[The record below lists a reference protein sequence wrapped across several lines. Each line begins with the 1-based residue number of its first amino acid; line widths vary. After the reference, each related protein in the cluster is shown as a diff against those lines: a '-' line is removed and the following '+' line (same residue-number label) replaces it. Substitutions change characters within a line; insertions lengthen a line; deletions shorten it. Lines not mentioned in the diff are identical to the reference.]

1 LIERR
6 NNPTRRRILKVAL
19 KHFAEYGYPGAS
31 IQRIVTDA
39 KITKPTLYYYF
50 RSKAGLYQALLDFA
64 YDERHQIMLKAV
76 AGKTTLF
83 SQLVAIMTALFE
95 FLQWNRALM
104 RIAFATAFAS
114 PGELP
119 PKLDYLEKASRN
131 YEFIHSLIKQ
141 ALATGELSA
150 AFASEDLTM
159 GFFGIMNVYV
169 MAYLVN
175 SKMKL
180 DAHTAERIV
189 QLFLDGAGRQSG
201 SWANKM
207 PTV

>member
-19 KHFAEYGYPGAS
+19 KHFAEYGYPGAF

-50 RSKAGLYQALLDFA
+50 RSKAGLYQALLDWA
-64 YDERHQIMLKAV
+64 YDERHQIMLKA
-76 AGKTTLF
+76 AEGKSTF
-83 SQLVAIMTALFE
+83 ASQFIAIMTALFE
-95 FLQWNRALM
+95 FLESNRPLM

-119 PKLDYLEKASRN
+119 PKLNYLEKASRN

-141 ALATGELSA
+141 AMATGELSDA
-150 AFASEDLTM
+150 YASEELTM
-159 GFFGIMNVYV
+159 GLLGILNIYV

-180 DAHTAERIV
+180 DSRTAERIV
-189 QLFLDGAGRQSG
+189 QLFLEGA
-201 SWANKM
+201 AK
-207 PTV
+207 PTTA

>member
-1 LIERR
+1 MIERR

-50 RSKAGLYQALLDFA
+50 RSKAGLYQALLDWA
-64 YDERHQIMLKAV
+64 YDERHQIMVKA
-76 AGKTTLF
+76 AEGKTML
-83 SQLVAIMTALFE
+83 SGELVSIMTALFE
-95 FLQWNRALM
+95 FLQSNRPLM

-119 PKLDYLEKASRN
+119 PKLKYLEQAARN
-131 YEFIHSLIKQ
+131 YEFIHSLINQ
-141 ALATGELSA
+141 ALATGELSGS
-150 AFASEDLTM
+150 FASEELTM
-159 GFFGIMNVYV
+159 GFFGIMNIYV

-180 DAHTAERIV
+180 DSSTAERIV
-189 QLFLDGAGRQSG
+189 QLFLEGAARPIAG
-201 SWANKM
+201 
-207 PTV
+207 

>member
-1 LIERR
+1 MIERR

-50 RSKAGLYQALLDFA
+50 RSKAGLYQALLDWA
-64 YDERHQIMLKAV
+64 YDERHQIMVKATQ
-76 AGKTTLF
+76 GNTTF
-83 SQLVAIMTALFE
+83 SSQLVAVMTALFE
-95 FLQWNRALM
+95 FLQSNRPLM

-119 PKLDYLEKASRN
+119 PKLNYLEKASRN
-131 YEFIHSLIKQ
+131 YEFIHALIKQ
-141 ALATGELSA
+141 AMVTGELRD
-150 AFASEDLTM
+150 AFGSEELTM
-159 GFFGIMNVYV
+159 GFLGIMNIYV

-180 DAHTAERIV
+180 DAQTAERIV
-189 QLFLDGAGRQSG
+189 QLFLDGAGKRG
-201 SWANKM
+201 PA
-207 PTV
+207 